1 MAHDKPVTSLYARCV
16 GKDES
21 GMLNPDLLI
30 EAGPVTDITQEP
42 CTLSGGTETPCHR
55 ITVTSETYEHAA
67 Y

>member
-1 MAHDKPVTSLYARCV
+1 
-16 GKDES
+16 
-21 GMLNPDLLI
+21 MLNPDLLI